1 MATFPGRFLSVLRGR
16 MYINLEQVS
25 YYQVEDNGKV
35 KLHFSNGESK
45 ELEGADASLFLTTVG
60 HEPLAPAA

>member
-1 MATFPGRFLSVLRGR
+1 